1 MRTARGQPPLR
12 DTHTYTHVSSVN
24 NSIIFEI
31 VMFTTYNCNL
41 LLQFQ
46 VFDNV
51 SRKDVSRTIVSFHP
65 QNSLFHAFLSL
76 SHTHAHAYAYAY
88 SLSLSLSHI
97 LLLLVSHQLHRR
109 YAYRVTRESQGIGG
123 GSGKSNRR
131 LTASKNKPACNV
143 Q

>member
-1 MRTARGQPPLR
+1 MRAARGRPPLMR
-12 DTHTYTHVSSVN
+12 HKNVCSVN

-51 SRKDVSRTIVSFHP
+51 SRKDVTSRTIIWFHP
-65 QNSLFHAFLSL
+65 RKFLFHAFLS
-76 SHTHAHAYAYAY
+76 HTCIHVFSY
-88 SLSLSLSHI
+88 SLSLSFILF
-97 LLLLVSHQLHRR
+97 LLLSYQLLTM
-109 YAYRVTRESQGIGG
+109 AMFGVARESREIGG

-131 LTASKNKPACNV
+131 LSASKNKPACNV